1 MAHRLPLTLPTIDH
15 AHAQPGKLLLSFRRT
30 RKVVLLP
37 RAFEYSEPRRR
48 VIFWFPSGFFCLI
61 LNGRVSRSCRA
72 RQVKK
77 PGKTGLK
84 VT

>member
-48 VIFWFPSGFFCLI
+48 VIFWFPSGYFLPHI
-61 LNGRVSRSCRA
+61 KWAGVAQLSRATSEKA
-72 RQVKK
+72 R
-77 PGKTGLK
+77 KTGLK